1 MIYVDSDMTISLIYF
16 NLVFFLNSVQ
26 LWITAL
32 LVIKDWL
39 AKATQ
44 VNLLYIVAIA
54 LVSSATENTW
64 LHQGRRRGTLI
75 VPDHWHGAMK

>member
-1 MIYVDSDMTISLIYF
+1 MTIALIYF

-54 LVSSATENTW
+54 LVASAT
-64 LHQGRRRGTLI
+64 
-75 VPDHWHGAMK
+75 